1 MTTLTLPQ
9 IGAPTEARSK
19 ALRLPKR
26 FAPLEA
32 RELADRLAELR
43 NRFRFASILTPPDA
57 NLKLARDGAAAALTL
72 APAATSGLE
81 VCPHRS
87 DACSRACVLWNAG
100 HGRRSSVRDARIG
113 RTLAIAEDPQ
123 AMLSGIVIEA
133 HRLAR
138 AATPIRGLRLNC
150 ASDLPWERIEGFLDA
165 LPKGIALY
173 DYTKVA
179 ARVGELGQAK
189 GATRPYRLAFSISER
204 AGSVESA
211 LAVLE
216 RGGSAVLV
224 VAGARRRGAGG
235 AYRYHPTPDAVR
247 IAGRWYPAVSGDRSD
262 RRDRD
267 PFGSVVVLVGKG
279 PLELPSTGGE
289 RVGDRFALRVDSPDL
304 HYKRGLRRGF

>member
-1 MTTLTLPQ
+1 VTITLPQ
-9 IGAPTEARSK
+9 IGAPTESRAK
-19 ALRLPKR
+19 ALRLPRR
-26 FAPLEA
+26 FSPLEA

-43 NRFRFASILTPPDA
+43 HRFGFSAILTPPDS

-87 DACSRACVLWNAG
+87 DACSRACVLWQSG
-100 HGRRSSVRDARIG
+100 HGRRSTVRDARIG
-113 RTLAIAEDPQ
+113 RTLALAEDPQ
-123 AMLSGIVIEA
+123 AMLSGIVLEA
-133 HRLAR
+133 HRLEKSR
-138 AATPIRGLRLNC
+138 NPIRGLRLNC
-150 ASDLPWERIEGFLDA
+150 ASDLPWERVDGFLDA
-165 LPKGIALY
+165 LPGVALY

-189 GATRPYRLAFSISER
+189 GASRPYRLAFSISER
-204 AGSVESA
+204 SGSIESA
-211 LAVLE
+211 RDVLD

-235 AYRYHPTPDAVR
+235 TYKYHPTPDAVR
-247 IAGRWYPAVSGDRSD
+247 IGSRWYPAVSGDRSD

-289 RVGDRFALRVDSPDL
+289 RVGERFAVRVDSPDI
-304 HYKRGLRRGF
+304 HYRRGLRRGF